1 MEFNLIGYENGKEVK
16 VPIPFDEIVKQF
28 WPYHNAPSKV
38 AVSTSLGDDSAI
50 AELPAYDGAKIRIP
64 ALTLIH
70 IILRQTVLV
79 LGFESS

>member
-1 MEFNLIGYENGKEVK
+1 MTNAKHYMEFNLIGYENGKEVK

-50 AELPAYDGAKIRIP
+50 AELPAYVGANVSYPGIDVN
-64 ALTLIH
+64 T
-70 IILRQTVLV
+70 
-79 LGFESS
+79 